1 MNGMITCVRCNISSN
16 FAMYG
21 GVLYSQNEGLASFIN
36 STFTNNTALQGSIV
50 YSINSMSKILVSGG
64 NI

>member
-1 MNGMITCVRCNISSN
+1 
-16 FAMYG
+16 MYG